1 MVESAVGSPGP
12 AIGSWSVLP
21 TTKRPAVSTVDAPP
35 SLWFASRVWWCG
47 GRRRVRLHVAA
58 LVVALVPAA
67 ALAAPAPIPSIF
79 DPLSRPADEIYTLS
93 LLVLGICAAI
103 FVLVGGLL
111 VVSIVRFRR
120 RPDDDGIEP
129 PQVYGSNRLELAWT
143 VIPLLIVFVL
153 FLVTTRTLIAVENA
167 VPPADAL
174 EVRVIGHQWW
184 WEFRYPAQG
193 VVTANELH
201 VPLGRATFLTLE
213 SADVVHSF
221 WIPQLN
227 GKTDV
232 IPNRHNRMWIE
243 PREAGL
249 YSGQCAE
256 YCGTQHARMLLR
268 VIAHPPDE
276 FDAWAR
282 AQRAPAVADAGVQA
296 GRDVFQ
302 STACINCHR
311 IDGTVA
317 DGVFG
322 PDLTHLMSR
331 ETIAAGAA
339 PNTPA
344 ALRDWIA
351 NPNAVKPG
359 ALMPAMQLGPAELDQ
374 VVAYLTTLK

>member
-1 MVESAVGSPGP
+1 
-12 AIGSWSVLP
+12 
-21 TTKRPAVSTVDAPP
+21 
-35 SLWFASRVWWCG
+35 
-47 GRRRVRLHVAA
+47 
-58 LVVALVPAA
+58 
-67 ALAAPAPIPSIF
+67 
-79 DPLSRPADEIYTLS
+79 
-93 LLVLGICAAI
+93 VLGICAAI
-103 FVLVGGLL
+103 FVLVGGIL
-111 VVSIVRFRR
+111 VISIVRFRE
-120 RPDDDGIEP
+120 RPDDDGVEP
-129 PQVYGSNRLELAWT
+129 PQVYGSNPIELAWT

-153 FLVTTRTLIAVENA
+153 FLVTTRTLIAIENA
-167 VPPADAL
+167 TPPGDAL

-184 WEFRYPAQG
+184 WEFRYPASG

-201 VPLGRATFLTLE
+201 VPVGRATFLTLE

-232 IPNRHNRMWIE
+232 IPNRVNRMWIE

-268 VIAHPPDE
+268 VIADPPAE
-276 FDAWAR
+276 FDAWTK
-282 AQRAPAVADAGVQA
+282 AQLAAAVSEASVQA

-331 ETIAAGAA
+331 DTIAAGAA
-339 PNTPA
+339 PNNA
-344 ALRDWIA
+344 KALHDWID
-351 NPNAVKPG
+351 NPDAVKPG
-359 ALMPAMQLGPAELDQ
+359 ALMPAMQLGPTELDQ

>member
-1 MVESAVGSPGP
+1 M
-12 AIGSWSVLP
+12 
-21 TTKRPAVSTVDAPP
+21 
-35 SLWFASRVWWCG
+35 
-47 GRRRVRLHVAA
+47 
-58 LVVALVPAA
+58 
-67 ALAAPAPIPSIF
+67 
-79 DPLSRPADEIYTLS
+79 
-93 LLVLGICAAI
+93 LGICAAI
-103 FVLVGGLL
+103 FVLVGGIL
-111 VVSIVRFRR
+111 VISIVRFRE
-120 RPDDDGIEP
+120 RPDDDGVEP
-129 PQVYGSNRLELAWT
+129 PQVYGSNPIELAWT

-153 FLVTTRTLIAVENA
+153 FLVTTRTLIAIENA
-167 VPPADAL
+167 TPPGDAL

-184 WEFRYPAQG
+184 WEFRYPASG

-201 VPLGRATFLTLE
+201 VPVGRATFLTLE

-232 IPNRHNRMWIE
+232 IPNRVNRMWIE

-268 VIAHPPDE
+268 VIADPPAE
-276 FDAWAR
+276 FDAWTK
-282 AQRAPAVADAGVQA
+282 AQLAAAVSEASVQA

-331 ETIAAGAA
+331 DTIAAGAA
-339 PNTPA
+339 PNNA
-344 ALRDWIA
+344 KALHDWID
-351 NPNAVKPG
+351 NPDAVKPG
-359 ALMPAMQLGPAELDQ
+359 ALMPAMQLGPTELDQ